1 MKMFLIGVV
10 AFMIAVP
17 TIAGNTV
24 YRDVDVSWKT
34 LGSNHAER
42 TATAK
47 AMSAQNVAYAK
58 ASEAAKEA
66 AKNGDYALCESKNLE
81 AGGLAL
87 WSWVAAWKYN
97 NAAYAI
103 ILAFEA
109 EEMTKR
115 ALARARKHLK
125 KALSQIEAAKTC
137 DICREQIDN
146 WDEKAQKAEDT
157 ILKNQDYI
165 DQKLGS
171 EVSYEERLE
180 QDIQAHRLKFDAEH
194 KEEIAKLSSN
204 KELDRLLEL
213 YSVFE

>member
-1 MKMFLIGVV
+1 MKRFLIVVV

-17 TIAGNTV
+17 TIAGNKV
-24 YRDVDVSWKT
+24 YRDVDVSWKV
-34 LGSNHAER
+34 LGANHAER

-47 AMSAQNVAYAK
+47 AMSAQNVAYSK

-66 AKNGDYALCESKNLE
+66 SKNGDYALCESKNLE

-115 ALARARKHLK
+115 ALARARKHLD
-125 KALSQIEAAKTC
+125 KALAQVEAAKKC

-146 WDEKAQKAEDT
+146 WDKKAQNAEDT

-165 DQKLGS
+165 NEKLGPL
-171 EVSYEERLE
+171 VSYRERLR
-180 QDIQAHRLKFDAEH
+180 QDAEAFRLKFDAEH
-194 KEEIAKLSSN
+194 REEIDKLTSS
-204 KELDRLLEL
+204 KELDLLLAL
-213 YSVFE
+213 YSDTK